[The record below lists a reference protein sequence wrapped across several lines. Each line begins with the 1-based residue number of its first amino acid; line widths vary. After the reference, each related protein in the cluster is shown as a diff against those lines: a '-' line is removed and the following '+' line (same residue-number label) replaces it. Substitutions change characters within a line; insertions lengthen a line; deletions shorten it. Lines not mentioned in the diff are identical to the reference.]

1 MITCSDGFEVLVLNL
16 DASNSLSFAERM
28 LIWAWERFACSPKA
42 SHAKPIP
49 RAEPSGYVLYQ
60 DCIIAFTRSGFI
72 SVVDC

>member
-1 MITCSDGFEVLVLNL
+1 MITCSDGFEAFVVNL
-16 DASNSLSFAERM
+16 DASNSLSLLRE
-28 LIWAWERFACSPKA
+28 CSSRPGNVLLVPPKA

-72 SVVDC
+72 PVVDC